1 MVRWKGAFFSFLCNV
16 GGPQTNVEVTRHL
29 FHRNMFVGVSNL
41 TFSSKPPSDSR
52 VLSHSLCSFQM
63 GGGFPSGELM
73 LVAQKSQTGSG
84 PDIFSWMNVMLTLS
98 KGFVKRNML
107 TTTKDYVY
115 LLLGIFQIRGKSTGK
130 DMFIFK
136 LTEAPNRN
144 VHCPIFA

>member
-1 MVRWKGAFFSFLCNV
+1 MVWLLGVVVVGGCVCVGGGCVYGWVEGGVFSSLCNV

-98 KGFVKRNML
+98 KGFVKRN
-107 TTTKDYVY
+107 T
-115 LLLGIFQIRGKSTGK
+115 
-130 DMFIFK
+130 
-136 LTEAPNRN
+136 
-144 VHCPIFA
+144 

>member
-1 MVRWKGAFFSFLCNV
+1 
-16 GGPQTNVEVTRHL
+16 
-29 FHRNMFVGVSNL
+29 
-41 TFSSKPPSDSR
+41 
-52 VLSHSLCSFQM
+52 M

-84 PDIFSWMNVMLTLS
+84 LDIFSWMNVMLTLS

-107 TTTKDYVY
+107 TTTTKDYVY

-144 VHCPIFA
+144 VHCPNVEILAPQRQITNQESRDSFTHLRN